1 MAAHVLV
8 LPFLT
13 QGHINPMLHTNVSIA
28 SISDGY
34 DEGGPNS
41 APNFQTLVQ
50 SLEVVGSRTLAE
62 LIEKENQS
70 MEPCTCMV
78 FDMLMA
84 WGDKV
89 AQSVGLPS
97 IAFSTQSCAITSI
110 YYHFNRGSL
119 DVLESG
125 AAVDMFGLPPME
137 RSDFP
142 SIALKDRSYP
152 AVIEFALNQL
162 NFNKKGLPIASF
174 KDYFH
179 VRAIGPCL
187 PFLPTANGSN
197 AYGMNLWEPED
208 DAYMKWLN
216 AKPANS
222 VVYVSFAE
230 QKTLPKGFVENPG
243 EKGLVVTWS
252 PQLKVLNLVGRI

>member
-8 LPFLT
+8 LPFPT
-13 QGHINPMLHTNVSIA
+13 QGHINPMLQFAKDLASKGLRVTLVTTSYIKNSIKSQTSTNVSIA

-41 APNFQTLVQ
+41 APNFQTLIQ

-70 MEPCTCMV
+70 MEPFTCMV

-89 AQSVGLPS
+89 AQSIGLPS

-125 AAVDMFGLPPME
+125 AAVNMFGLPPME

-162 NFNKKGLPIASF
+162 NFDKKGLVLLNSF
-174 KDYFH
+174 DE
-179 VRAIGPCL
+179 L
-187 PFLPTANGSN
+187 E
-197 AYGMNLWEPED
+197 ME
-208 DAYMKWLN
+208 
-216 AKPANS
+216 
-222 VVYVSFAE
+222 VS
-230 QKTLPKGFVENPG
+230 T
-243 EKGLVVTWS
+243 
-252 PQLKVLNLVGRI
+252 